1 MSGEQ
6 FTVLGDEERLRG
18 FAFTVVDRTV
28 AAPDGKPFHRDVALH
43 LGAVAV
49 LPVDADRNVH
59 LIRQYRAP
67 IDRYLLEIPAG
78 LRDHSGEP
86 EVMTAHRELLEEC
99 GLRARTMVEL
109 GVMLNSAG
117 WTDQQTWLFLATD
130 LEEVGA
136 APEGIEEHFI
146 EHVTMPL
153 DDLCAYRD
161 PLGVDVDTVLAA
173 HLARA
178 YLG

>member
-1 MSGEQ
+1 MRGEQ

-18 FAFTVVDRTV
+18 FAFTVVDRSIV
-28 AAPDGKPFHRDVALH
+28 APDGATFHRDLALH

-49 LPVDADRNVH
+49 IPVDADRNVH
-59 LIRQYRAP
+59 LIRQYRAS

-78 LRDHSGEP
+78 LRDHGGEP
-86 EVMTAHRELLEEC
+86 EIETAHRELLEEC
-99 GLRARTMVEL
+99 GLRAGSMVEL

-136 APEGIEEHFI
+136 APEGVEEHFI

-153 DDLCAYRD
+153 DALCAFRD
-161 PLGVDVDTVLAA
+161 PRGVDVDTLLAA

>member
-18 FAFTVVDRTV
+18 FAFTVVDRTIE
-28 AAPDGKPFHRDVALH
+28 APDGTSFHRDLALH

-49 LPVDADRNVH
+49 IPIDEDGNVH
-59 LIRQYRAP
+59 LIRQYRAS
-67 IDRYLLEIPAG
+67 IDRFLLEIPAG
-78 LRDHSGEP
+78 LRDHRGEP

-99 GLRARTMVEL
+99 GLRAGSMVEL

-130 LEEVGA
+130 LKSVGA
-136 APEGIEEHFI
+136 APEGVEEHFI
-146 EHVTMPL
+146 DHVVMPL
-153 DDLCAYRD
+153 DELCAYRD
-161 PLGVDVDTVLAA
+161 PLGVDVDTLLAA

-178 YLG
+178 HLG

>member
-18 FAFTVVDRTV
+18 FAFTVVDRAI
-28 AAPDGKPFHRDVALH
+28 AAPDGTRFHRDLALH
-43 LGAVAV
+43 LGAVAII
-49 LPVDADRNVH
+49 PVDGDRNVH
-59 LIRQYRAP
+59 LIRQYRAS

-78 LRDHSGEP
+78 LRDHGGEP
-86 EVMTAHRELLEEC
+86 ELHTAHRELLEEC
-99 GLRARTMVEL
+99 GLRAGAMVEL

-117 WTDQQTWLFLATD
+117 WTDQKTWLFLATD
-130 LEEVGA
+130 LEDVGA

-146 EHVTMPL
+146 DHVVMPL
-153 DDLCAYRD
+153 DELCAYRD
-161 PLGVDVDTVLAA
+161 PLGIDIDTVLAA
-173 HLARA
+173 HLART